1 MHPKKQMKTKLGAL
15 LRAIRNARH
24 LTIKEVA
31 AKAGVSSSLL
41 SQIERNRIS
50 PSLDTLLQL
59 LEVYGVAPHKFFK
72 DYETQTRVEIIRKD
86 ERRIFERKGFKYETL
101 CGDSQAKGSHSF
113 SAFFLEL
120 EPGQKRGDEGDG
132 HLGRELGIV
141 LEGNAQL
148 IYGGETYEI
157 GAGDAISFFSQIP
170 HVIHNHGQSLF
181 QAYWVVT
188 PADGEDYFGE
198 KTS

>member
-1 MHPKKQMKTKLGAL
+1 MKPKLGAL
-15 LRAIRNARH
+15 LRAIRNSRH

-50 PSLDTLLQL
+50 PSLDTLLQI
-59 LEVYGVAPHKFFK
+59 LEVYGVPPNKFFK
-72 DYETQTRVEIIRKD
+72 DYETSSRVEIIRRDDRK
-86 ERRIFERKGFKYETL
+86 IYQRKGFKYETL
-101 CGDSQAKGSHSF
+101 CGDSQAKGNHSF
-113 SAFFLEL
+113 NAFFLEL
-120 EPGQKRGDEGDG
+120 APGQQRGDENDG

-141 LEGNAQL
+141 VEGSAQL
-148 IYGGETYEI
+148 LYGEEIYEI
-157 GAGDAISFFSQIP
+157 KKGDSVSFFSQIP
-170 HVIHNHGQSLF
+170 HVIKNSSNQMF

-198 KTS
+198 KIS

>member
-1 MHPKKQMKTKLGAL
+1 MKTKLGAL
-15 LRAIRNARH
+15 LRAIRNTRH

-50 PSLDTLLQL
+50 PSLDTLLQI
-59 LEVYGVAPHKFFK
+59 LEVYGVPPNKFFK
-72 DYETQTRVEIIRKD
+72 DYETSSRVEIIKKD
-86 ERRIFERKGFKYETL
+86 DRRTYQRKGFKYEKL
-101 CGDSQAKGSHSF
+101 CGDSQAKGNYSF
-113 SAFFLEL
+113 NAFFLEL
-120 EPGQKRGDEGDG
+120 SPGQQRGDESDG

-141 LEGNAQL
+141 VQGSARLL
-148 IYGGETYEI
+148 YGQEVHEI
-157 GAGDAISFFSQIP
+157 TKGDSVSFFSQIP
-170 HVIHNHGQSLF
+170 HVIQNTSDEVF

-188 PADGEDYFGE
+188 PADGEDYFGD

>member
-1 MHPKKQMKTKLGAL
+1 MKPKLGAL
-15 LRAIRNARH
+15 LRAIRNSRH

-50 PSLDTLLQL
+50 PSLDTLLQI
-59 LEVYGVAPHKFFK
+59 LEVYGVPPNKFFK
-72 DYETQTRVEIIRKD
+72 DYETNSRVEIIKRDDRK
-86 ERRIFERKGFKYETL
+86 IYQRKGFKYEKL
-101 CGDSQAKGSHSF
+101 CGDSQSKGNHSF
-113 SAFFLEL
+113 NAFFLEL
-120 EPGQKRGDEGDG
+120 APGQQRGDASDG

-141 LEGNAQL
+141 VEGSAQL
-148 IYGGETYEI
+148 LYGEDTYDI
-157 GAGDAISFFSQIP
+157 QKGDSVSFFSQIP
-170 HVIHNHGQSLF
+170 HVIQNSSDQIF

-198 KTS
+198 KIS

>member
-1 MHPKKQMKTKLGAL
+1 MKTKLGAL
-15 LRAIRNARH
+15 LRAIRSSRN

-50 PSLDTLLQL
+50 PSLDTLLQV
-59 LEVYGVAPHKFFK
+59 LEVYGVAPNKFFK
-72 DYETQTRVEIIRKD
+72 DYETHSRVEIIKRDDRK
-86 ERRIFERKGFKYETL
+86 IYQRKGFKYEKL
-101 CGDSQAKGSHSF
+101 CGDSQAKGNHSF
-113 SAFFLEL
+113 NAFFMEL
-120 EPGQKRGDEGDG
+120 APGQKRGDSGDG

-141 LEGNAQL
+141 VKGSATLV
-148 IYGGETYEI
+148 YGGETYDI
-157 GAGDAISFFSQIP
+157 QTGDAVSFFSQIP
-170 HVIHNHGQSLF
+170 HVIQNASDQIF

-188 PADGEDYFGE
+188 PADGEDYFGD